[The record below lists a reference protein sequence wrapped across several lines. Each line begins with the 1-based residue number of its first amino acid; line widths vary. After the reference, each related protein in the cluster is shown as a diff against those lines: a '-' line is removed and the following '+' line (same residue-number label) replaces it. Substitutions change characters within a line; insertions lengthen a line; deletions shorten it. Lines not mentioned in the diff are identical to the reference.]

1 MSHQEA
7 PETDVEE
14 TTDAEQDRSVRAG
27 ELCSQA
33 CEDCGVKV
41 CNLDEF
47 VAWNK
52 YVDGEIDQKKL
63 NEEAR
68 EEIQQLAKSFGKYL
82 VMEKEDSTEHAH
94 DQERQERAE
103 LASRI
108 YRKACQ
114 DAGVRI
120 HFFQNF
126 TIWSDF
132 VNGRI
137 SEEELYEK
145 AMLELK
151 ELAQ

>member
-1 MSHQEA
+1 MSHHEMDEPDMQEGK
-7 PETDVEE
+7 E
-14 TTDAEQDRSVRAG
+14 AEQERSVRAD

-33 CEDCGVKV
+33 CEDSGIQ
-41 CNLDEF
+41 LHTLGEF
-47 VAWNK
+47 TAWNK
-52 YVDGEIDQKKL
+52 YVDGEIDQNKL

-68 EEIQQLAKSFGKYL
+68 QEIEQLAKSFGKYL
-82 VMEKEDSTEHAH
+82 VVEKDDAREHEH
-94 DQERQERAE
+94 DREKQERAE

-114 DAGVRI
+114 DAGIKV
-120 HFFQNF
+120 HFFHNF

-137 SEEELYEK
+137 GEEELYEK

-151 ELAQ
+151 ELTR